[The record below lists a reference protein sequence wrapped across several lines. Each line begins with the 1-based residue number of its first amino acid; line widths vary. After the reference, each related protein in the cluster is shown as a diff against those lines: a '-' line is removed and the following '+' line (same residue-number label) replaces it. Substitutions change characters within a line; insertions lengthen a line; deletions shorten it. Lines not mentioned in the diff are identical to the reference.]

1 MRRRRK
7 LPSDQE
13 LIGRL
18 AELAD
23 DGFFPVGSLSAP
35 FHDLE
40 SRTLSKALKRAV
52 NQGLILERRGPD
64 GRRYV
69 AVAAEGRRLIELS

>member
-13 LIGRL
+13 LIGRI
-18 AELAD
+18 AEIAD
-23 DGFFPVGSLSAP
+23 DGYCPVAELSAP
-35 FHDLE
+35 FRDLE
-40 SRTLSKALKRAV
+40 SRTLTRALKRAA
-52 NQGLILERRGPD
+52 NRGLILDRRGPD

-69 AVAAEGRRLIELS
+69 AVAAEGRRLLGSA